1 MGRMKGLLQQQLRP
15 PTPEH
20 TQEQLSQ
27 CLRRVNPEATSPHH
41 LSSTAAH
48 RRTTANYGSGQ
59 QVTFTLAAGS
69 TLRGTHHRKA
79 LGLAAVD
86 LYCICGIW
94 VAVHLYIPDPRDGM
108 EKGQTKTARKQR
120 LLPCPACCLLTMVGC
135 CSRTLRFGHGH
146 CGFSRDKD
154 RHSTCPSRT
163 NSRDF
168 PGGPVVKNP
177 PCNAGDQGSI
187 PGRGTKI
194 PHAEEQLSWSA
205 TTIHQESMCRNR
217 RSHMMQLRS
226 NAAT

>member
-108 EKGQTKTARKQR
+108 EKGQTKTAR
-120 LLPCPACCLLTMVGC
+120 
-135 CSRTLRFGHGH
+135 GH

>member
-79 LGLAAVD
+79 LGLAEAE
-86 LYCICGIW
+86 I
-94 VAVHLYIPDPRDGM
+94 AAMP
-108 EKGQTKTARKQR
+108 
-120 LLPCPACCLLTMVGC
+120 CLL
-135 CSRTLRFGHGH
+135 SADHG
-146 CGFSRDKD
+146 GMLLQD
-154 RHSTCPSRT
+154 PSLWTWPLWIQQR
-163 NSRDF
+163 
-168 PGGPVVKNP
+168 
-177 PCNAGDQGSI
+177 
-187 PGRGTKI
+187 
-194 PHAEEQLSWSA
+194 
-205 TTIHQESMCRNR
+205 
-217 RSHMMQLRS
+217 
-226 NAAT
+226 